1 MNAERSRLYYT
12 TVFLH
17 VSFQAVKHSL
27 AGKESDA
34 LPCWLDT
41 GMLMMLFT
49 ELQGCR
55 DRATTCSDAGRSLA
69 SACHHCERLLAQCPG
84 ALTSTVC
91 HRHLNAILAPL
102 HDVMGMLATPTPSTP
117 AGVWQT
123 ATRRL
128 RQRWAPLSCKR

>member
-17 VSFQAVKHSL
+17 VSFQAIKHSL

-41 GMLMMLFT
+41 RMLMMLSA

-55 DRATTCSDAGRSLA
+55 DRATAFGDVRRPLDT
-69 SACHHCERLLAQCPG
+69 ACRHCERLLAQCPG

-91 HRHLNAILAPL
+91 HHHLNAILTPL
-102 HDVMGMLATPTPSTP
+102 HDAMDMLAAPAPLTPT
-117 AGVWQT
+117 GIWQT

-128 RQRWAPLSCKR
+128 RQRWARPA

>member
-17 VSFQAVKHSL
+17 VSFQAIKHSL

-34 LPCWLDT
+34 LPCWLDSK
-41 GMLMMLFT
+41 MLMMLSA

-55 DRATTCSDAGRSLA
+55 DQAIGFREARVAFETAF
-69 SACHHCERLLAQCPG
+69 HHCELLLVQCPG
-84 ALTSTVC
+84 ALTSTIC

-102 HDVMGMLATPTPSTP
+102 HEAMEMLVAP
-117 AGVWQT
+117 ASASPDGVWQT

-128 RQRWAPLSCKR
+128 RQRWARRA

>member
-17 VSFQAVKHSL
+17 VSFQAIKHSL

-41 GMLMMLFT
+41 RMLMMLSA
-49 ELQGCR
+49 ELKGCR
-55 DRATTCSDAGRSLA
+55 DRAIALGEVRRPLDA
-69 SACHHCERLLAQCPG
+69 ACDHCEILLAQCPG
-84 ALTSTVC
+84 ALTSTIC

-102 HDVMGMLATPTPSTP
+102 HDVMDILSAPTPLSPTS
-117 AGVWQT
+117 VWQA

-128 RQRWAPLSCKR
+128 RQRWERQA